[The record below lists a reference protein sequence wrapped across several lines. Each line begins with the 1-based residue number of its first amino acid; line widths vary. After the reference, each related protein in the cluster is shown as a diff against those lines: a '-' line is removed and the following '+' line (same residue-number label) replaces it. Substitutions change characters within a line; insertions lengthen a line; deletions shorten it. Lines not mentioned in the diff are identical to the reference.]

1 VAWDLMDHLAGRHR
15 IAFIGEAIPDG
26 LPEGVEFLPVRR
38 RRRLPHAL
46 APVEFRRAAAERL
59 RASSPHTSLSLGTVS
74 PVTDVLW
81 VQSVHRAW
89 LRVARGV
96 PVGPAVA
103 PGRLR
108 YAMPRHLALLAIE
121 RAYFRHPPRTI
132 ICTSLREVTDLADL
146 YDVDPTTATVIPNPY
161 DPQLFN
167 FERRTIDRGAARL
180 RMGASAGEIAL
191 LFVAN
196 ELHRKG
202 FAQLL
207 SALAIAADD
216 RLTVHVIGRTAPSG
230 YRRMIQRLGLE
241 GRVRYHGPTNDVGW
255 WLAGADL
262 LVLPTQYEPFG
273 LVIIEA
279 LASGVPVITTR
290 LAGAAEA
297 VQNGA
302 TGLLQNDPADP
313 SELAG
318 LIERATSADLEEWG
332 RIAAGSVGEYRRDR
346 VLARVERIL
355 FDARQ
360 AP

>member
-1 VAWDLMDHLAGRHR
+1 MAHLAERHR
-15 IAFIGEAIPDG
+15 VAFIGQSAPDG
-26 LPEGVEFLPVRR
+26 LPDGVEFVPTRPRR
-38 RRRLPHAL
+38 NVARSL
-46 APVEFRRAAAERL
+46 APLEFRRSAAEQLHAR
-59 RASSPHTSLSLGTVS
+59 SPRRSLSLGTVS

-96 PVGPAVA
+96 PVGRVVA
-103 PGRLR
+103 PGKLR
-108 YAMPRHLALLAIE
+108 YALPRHLVLLATE
-121 RAYFRHPPRTI
+121 RAYFKHPPRTI
-132 ICTSLREVTDLADL
+132 ICTSRREVDDLADL
-146 YDVDPTTATVIPNPY
+146 YGVDPRTTTVIPNAY

-167 FERRTIDRGAARL
+167 IERRTTERAASRL
-180 RMGASAGEIAL
+180 RMDAPAEQIAL

-207 SALAIAADD
+207 SALSIVDDD
-216 RLTVHVIGRTAPSG
+216 RLCVHVIGRSAPSR
-230 YRRMIQRLGLE
+230 YQSTIERLGLE
-241 GRVRYHGPTNDVGW
+241 DRVRYHGPTNDVGW

-297 VQNGA
+297 VVDGV
-302 TGLLQNDPADP
+302 TGLLQGDPFDP
-313 SELAG
+313 YELAS
-318 LIERATSADLEEWG
+318 LIARAADADLENWG
-332 RIAAGSVGEYRRDR
+332 RVAAESVDAYSRDQ
-346 VLARVERIL
+346 VLERVERL
-355 FDARQ
+355 VFGA
-360 AP
+360 ASAS